1 MGGTLGCQFVG
12 RRTKPEKSLRSS
24 SPSCPVNTAHSLEI
38 FSFDGHCIPN
48 DGLPGKERRTS
59 TSCIPY
65 PSSPIQARTNFLWLD
80 AQIVAAIP
88 MIAGRLTAGKSRI
101 ITDDEQIPTA
111 TSHK

>member
-48 DGLPGKERRTS
+48 DGCPERNAERRRPAFPT
-59 TSCIPY
+59 
-65 PSSPIQARTNFLWLD
+65 QARQFKPAL
-80 AQIVAAIP
+80 ISS
-88 MIAGRLTAGKSRI
+88 G
-101 ITDDEQIPTA
+101 
-111 TSHK
+111 